1 MTVTLLQKTPKPADG
16 IVLSMSATEADQRR
30 RAPRRKSLGTSVIRI
45 ELKDG
50 MGNAR
55 NITADLVDWSETG
68 LSVTLVAPIKPG
80 TMIHVRGRLG
90 DERVE
95 ISRRA
100 SILWCTED
108 PNGGYRMGLEFLDMQ
123 AGSGSA
129 HAHSSAQSD
138 FKAHHVASDFQDLD
152 YYEIMQLSPNADHET
167 VHRVYRL
174 LAQRYH
180 PDNSDTGTAELFVQ
194 LTEAFQTLSDPEKR
208 AAYDARHSGEKKL
221 RWKIFDQTAVA
232 TGPEVEKRKR
242 RGILGLLYAATVK
255 EPERAS
261 MTVHAFEDMLG
272 CPREHLEA
280 ALWYLR
286 GKGFV
291 QRTDGGRYTLT
302 VQGFE
307 AAEEHSVTPPKNA
320 GELPEPARM
329 A

>member
-1 MTVTLLQKTPKPADG
+1 M
-16 IVLSMSATEADQRR
+16 
-30 RAPRRKSLGTSVIRI
+30 IRI

-50 MGNAR
+50 MGHAR

-68 LSVTLVAPIKPG
+68 LAVTLVAPIKPG
-80 TMIHVRGRLG
+80 TIIQVRGKLG

-100 SILWCTED
+100 TILWCTED
-108 PNGGYRMGLEFLDMQ
+108 PKGGYRIGLEFLDVQ
-123 AGSGSA
+123 SGSNGSSNQ
-129 HAHSSAQSD
+129 HSTHSD
-138 FKAHHVASDFQDLD
+138 FKPHGVSCDFQDLD

-174 LAQRYH
+174 LAQRFH
-180 PDNSDTGTAELFVQ
+180 PDNADTGNAELFVQ
-194 LTEAFQTLSDPEKR
+194 LTEAFQVLSDPEKR
-208 AAYDARHSGEKKL
+208 AAYDARHTADKKL
-221 RWKIFDQTAVA
+221 RWKIFDQAVVA

-242 RGILGLLYAATVK
+242 RGILGLLYASTVK
-255 EPERAS
+255 DPERAS

-286 GKGFV
+286 GKGYV

-302 VQGFE
+302 VHGFE
-307 AAEEHSVTPPKNA
+307 EAEQHSVTVPQNA
-320 GELPEPARM
+320 GELPEPALKPE

>member
-1 MTVTLLQKTPKPADG
+1 MDTTQT
-16 IVLSMSATEADQRR
+16 DQRR
-30 RAPRRKSLGTSVIRI
+30 RASRRKAIGTSVIRL

-55 NITADLVDWSETG
+55 NITADLLDWSEAG

-80 TMIHVRGRLG
+80 VIIQVRGKLG
-90 DERVE
+90 DERLE

-100 SILWCTED
+100 TVLWCTED
-108 PNGGYRMGLEFLDMQ
+108 PSSGYRVGLEFLDVK
-123 AGSGSA
+123 SGR
-129 HAHSSAQSD
+129 SSENSHQRASQESD
-138 FKAHHVASDFQDLD
+138 YKSRNVTSDFQDLD
-152 YYEIMQLSPNADHET
+152 YYEIMQLSPNADNET
-167 VHRVYRL
+167 LHRVYRL

-180 PDNSDTGTAELFVQ
+180 PDNSETGNSALFME
-194 LTEAFQTLSDPEKR
+194 LTEAFQVLSDPEKR
-208 AAYDARHSGEKKL
+208 AAYDARHSSGKQL
-221 RWKIFDQTAVA
+221 RWKIFDQAVVA

-261 MTVHAFEDMLG
+261 MTVHAFEDLLG

-291 QRTDGGRYTLT
+291 QRTDGGRYILT
-302 VQGFE
+302 VLGFE
-307 AAEEHSVTPPKNA
+307 EAEEHCVTTPKNA
-320 GELPEPARM
+320 GELPEPAKQ

>member
-1 MTVTLLQKTPKPADG
+1 
-16 IVLSMSATEADQRR
+16 
-30 RAPRRKSLGTSVIRI
+30 
-45 ELKDG
+45 

-68 LSVTLVAPIKPG
+68 LSLTLVAPIKAG
-80 TMIHVRGRLG
+80 AIIQVRGKLG

-100 SILWCTED
+100 TILWCKED
-108 PNGGYRMGLEFLDMQ
+108 PRGGYRMGVEFLDMHARTEEH
-123 AGSGSA
+123 AGQ
-129 HAHSSAQSD
+129 QSD
-138 FKAHHVASDFQDLD
+138 YKAHNIASDFQDLD

-180 PDNSDTGTAELFVQ
+180 PDNADTGKAELFVQ

-208 AAYDARHSGEKKL
+208 AAYDARHTVEKRL
-221 RWKIFDQTAVA
+221 RWKIFDQAAVA

-242 RGILGLLYAATVK
+242 QGILGLLYATTVK
-255 EPERAS
+255 DPERAS
-261 MTVHAFEDMLG
+261 MTVHSFEDLLG

-286 GKGFV
+286 GKGYV

-302 VQGFE
+302 INGFE
-307 AAEEHSVTPPKNA
+307 EAEQHCLTPPKNA
-320 GELPEPARM
+320 GELPEPAR

>member
-1 MTVTLLQKTPKPADG
+1 
-16 IVLSMSATEADQRR
+16 MSTTQADQRR
-30 RAPRRKSLGTSVIRI
+30 RAPRRKAIGTSVIRL
-45 ELKDG
+45 ELRDG

-80 TMIHVRGRLG
+80 AIILVRGKLG

-100 SILWCTED
+100 TILWCNED
-108 PNGGYRMGLEFLDMQ
+108 PKGGYRMGLEFVDAA
-123 AGSGSA
+123 AGSNGNSN
-129 HAHSSAQSD
+129 HHSSQQSD
-138 FKAHHVASDFQDLD
+138 FKSHNVTSDFQDLD
-152 YYEIMQLSPNADHET
+152 YYEIMQLSPNADTET

-180 PDNSDTGTAELFVQ
+180 PDNAETGNAELFVQ

-208 AAYDARHSGEKKL
+208 AAYDARHSSQKKL
-221 RWKIFDQTAVA
+221 RWKIFDQAVVA

-242 RGILGLLYAATVK
+242 QGILALLYAATVK
-255 EPERAS
+255 DPERAT
-261 MTVHAFEDMLG
+261 MTVHSFEDLLG

-286 GKGFV
+286 GKAYV
-291 QRTDGGRYTLT
+291 QRTDGGRYNLT
-302 VQGFE
+302 VLGFE
-307 AAEEHSVTPPKNA
+307 EAEQHCLTPPKNA
-320 GELPEPARM
+320 GELPAAEQA
-329 A
+329 

>member
-1 MTVTLLQKTPKPADG
+1 
-16 IVLSMSATEADQRR
+16 MSATQADQRR
-30 RAPRRKSLGTSVIRI
+30 RAPRRNVSKPSVIRI

-50 MGNAR
+50 MGHAR

-68 LSVTLVAPIKPG
+68 LAVTLVAPIKPG
-80 TMIHVRGRLG
+80 AIIQVRGKLG

-100 SILWCTED
+100 TILWCTED
-108 PNGGYRMGLEFLDMQ
+108 PNGGYRIGLEFLDVQ
-123 AGSGSA
+123 SGSNGSSQQ
-129 HAHSSAQSD
+129 HSTHSD
-138 FKAHHVASDFQDLD
+138 FKPHDFKSHNVSSDFQDLD

-174 LAQRYH
+174 LAQRFH
-180 PDNSDTGTAELFVQ
+180 PDNADTGNAELFVQ
-194 LTEAFQTLSDPEKR
+194 LTEAFQVLSDPEKR
-208 AAYDARHSGEKKL
+208 AAYDARHTADKTL
-221 RWKIFDQTAVA
+221 RWKIFDQAVVA
-232 TGPEVEKRKR
+232 TGPEVEQRKR
-242 RGILGLLYAATVK
+242 RGILGLLYASTVK
-255 EPERAS
+255 DPERAS

-286 GKGFV
+286 GKGYV

-302 VQGFE
+302 VHGFE
-307 AAEEHSVTPPKNA
+307 EAEQHCVTVPKNA
-320 GELPEPARM
+320 GELPEPANP

>member
-1 MTVTLLQKTPKPADG
+1 
-16 IVLSMSATEADQRR
+16 MSATQADQRR
-30 RAPRRKSLGTSVIRI
+30 RAPRRKPLGTSVIRI

-50 MGNAR
+50 MGNSR
-55 NITADLVDWSETG
+55 IITADLVDWSETG
-68 LSVTLVAPIKPG
+68 LSVSLVAPIKPG
-80 TMIHVRGRLG
+80 TTIQVRGKLG

-100 SILWCTED
+100 TILWCTED
-108 PNGGYRMGLEFLDMQ
+108 PNGGFRMGLEFLDMHARSDGQ
-123 AGSGSA
+123 SSHGAGNSEYKS
-129 HAHSSAQSD
+129 HN
-138 FKAHHVASDFQDLD
+138 VASDFQDLD

-180 PDNSDTGTAELFVQ
+180 PDNRETGNAELFVH
-194 LTEAFQTLSDPEKR
+194 LTEAFQALSDPEKR
-208 AAYDARHSGEKKL
+208 AAYDARHSAEKKL
-221 RWKIFDQTAVA
+221 RWKIFDQAVVA

-242 RGILGLLYAATVK
+242 NGILALLYAVTVK
-255 EPERAS
+255 DPERAS

-302 VQGFE
+302 VLGFE
-307 AAEEHSVTPPKNA
+307 EAEEHSVTPPKNA
-320 GELPEPARM
+320 GEISAPARNS
-329 A
+329 

>member
-1 MTVTLLQKTPKPADG
+1 MR
-16 IVLSMSATEADQRR
+16 ATQTDQRR
-30 RAPRRKSLGTSVIRI
+30 RAPRRKALGTSVIRI

-50 MGNAR
+50 MGNSR
-55 NITADLVDWSETG
+55 NITADLLDWSETG
-68 LSVTLVAPIKPG
+68 LSVSLVAPIKQG
-80 TMIHVRGRLG
+80 TTIHVRGKLG
-90 DERVE
+90 DERLE

-108 PNGGYRMGLEFLDMQ
+108 PNGGFRMGLEFLDQ
-123 AGSGSA
+123 QSGSGA
-129 HAHSSAQSD
+129 NSSQQRSGNSD
-138 FKAHHVASDFQDLD
+138 FKSHNIASDFQDLD

-180 PDNSDTGTAELFVQ
+180 PDNGETGNSEVFVR
-194 LTEAFQTLSDPEKR
+194 LTEAFQILSDPEKR
-208 AAYDARHSGEKKL
+208 AAYDARHSAEKKL
-221 RWKIFDQTAVA
+221 RWKIFDQAVVA

-242 RGILGLLYAATVK
+242 NGILSLLYAITVK
-255 EPERAS
+255 DPERAS
-261 MTVHAFEDMLG
+261 MTLHSFEDMLG

-280 ALWYLR
+280 AFWYLR

-302 VQGFE
+302 VLGFE
-307 AAEEHSVTPPKNA
+307 EAEQHCVTPPKNA
-320 GELPEPARM
+320 GEITAPAPT

>member
-1 MTVTLLQKTPKPADG
+1 
-16 IVLSMSATEADQRR
+16 MSTTQADQRR
-30 RAPRRKSLGTSVIRI
+30 RAPRRKAIGTSVVRI

-68 LSVTLVAPIKPG
+68 LSVTLVAPIKAG
-80 TMIHVRGRLG
+80 TIIQVRGKLG

-100 SILWCTED
+100 TILWCTED
-108 PNGGYRMGLEFLDMQ
+108 PKGGYRMGLEFVDQ
-123 AGSGSA
+123 TAGSNGNSGQN
-129 HAHSSAQSD
+129 SNQQSD
-138 FKAHHVASDFQDLD
+138 FKSHNVASDFQDLD
-152 YYEIMQLSPNADHET
+152 FYEIMQLSPNADHET

-180 PDNSDTGTAELFVQ
+180 PDNTETGNAELFVQ

-208 AAYDARHSGEKKL
+208 AAYDARHSSQKKL
-221 RWKIFDQTAVA
+221 RWKIFDQAVVA

-242 RGILGLLYAATVK
+242 SGILALLYAVTVK
-255 EPERAS
+255 DPERAS

-286 GKGFV
+286 GKGYV

-302 VQGFE
+302 VNGFE
-307 AAEEHSVTPPKNA
+307 EAEQHCVTPPKNA
-320 GELPEPARM
+320 GELAAPENQA
-329 A
+329 

>member
-1 MTVTLLQKTPKPADG
+1 
-16 IVLSMSATEADQRR
+16 MSTTQSDQRR
-30 RAPRRKSLGTSVIRI
+30 RAPRRNAIGTSVIRV

-68 LSVTLVAPIKPG
+68 LSIILVAPIKPG
-80 TMIHVRGRLG
+80 SIIQVRGKLG
-90 DERVE
+90 DERLE

-100 SILWCTED
+100 TILWCEEE
-108 PNGGYRMGLEFLDMQ
+108 PKGGYRIGLEFLDMQ
-123 AGSGSA
+123 SRSDEY
-129 HAHSSAQSD
+129 SNPRSNDQSD
-138 FKAHHVASDFQDLD
+138 YKAHHVASDFQEAD
-152 YYEIMQLSPNADHET
+152 YYETMQLSPNADHET
-167 VHRVYRL
+167 VLRVYRL

-180 PDNSDTGTAELFVQ
+180 PDSKTGNAELFVQ
-194 LTEAFQTLSDPEKR
+194 LTEAFRILSDPEKR
-208 AAYDARHSGEKKL
+208 AAFDARHSSEKKL
-221 RWKIFDQTAVA
+221 RWKIFDQAAVA

-255 EPERAS
+255 DPERAS
-261 MTVHAFEDMLG
+261 MTVHAFEDLLG

-286 GKGFV
+286 GKGDI

-307 AAEEHSVTPPKNA
+307 EAEEHCVTPPKNA
-320 GELPEPARM
+320 GELPEPARQ

>member
-1 MTVTLLQKTPKPADG
+1 
-16 IVLSMSATEADQRR
+16 
-30 RAPRRKSLGTSVIRI
+30 
-45 ELKDG
+45 

-68 LSVTLVAPIKPG
+68 LSVTLVAPIKAG
-80 TMIHVRGRLG
+80 TIIQVRGKLG

-100 SILWCTED
+100 TILWCTED
-108 PNGGYRMGLEFLDMQ
+108 PKGGYRMGLEFVDQ
-123 AGSGSA
+123 TAGSNGNSGQ
-129 HAHSSAQSD
+129 SSNQQSD
-138 FKAHHVASDFQDLD
+138 FKSHNVASDFQDLD
-152 YYEIMQLSPNADHET
+152 FYEIMQLSPNADHET

-180 PDNSDTGTAELFVQ
+180 PDNADTGNAELFVQ

-208 AAYDARHSGEKKL
+208 AAYDARHSTQKQL
-221 RWKIFDQTAVA
+221 RWKIFDQAVVA

-242 RGILGLLYAATVK
+242 QGILALLYATTVK
-255 EPERAS
+255 DPERAS

-302 VQGFE
+302 VNGFE
-307 AAEEHSVTPPKNA
+307 EAEQHCVTPPKNA
-320 GELPEPARM
+320 GELPAPAKP